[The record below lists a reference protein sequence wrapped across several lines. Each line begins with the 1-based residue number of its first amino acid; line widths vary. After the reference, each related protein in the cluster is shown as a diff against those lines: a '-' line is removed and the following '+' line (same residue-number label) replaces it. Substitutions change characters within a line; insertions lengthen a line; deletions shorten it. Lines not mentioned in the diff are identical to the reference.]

1 MCGCDG
7 RQSECSE
14 CIFFKSHC
22 PADRDGVRGAAAP
35 PVPLAAL
42 AAAALGA
49 PATGRPRLRAAAGAR
64 FGVGAAIADGAT
76 LAAPATGAKGWAG
89 TCTAAGAGASVISA
103 SDETAAADAT
113 ARPGEAASI
122 SSCVTGSTPA
132 TTSSSSNFALASRE
146 PPVFIFDHFVCFFS
160 SRARMFSRKHLMP
173 PSTATS
179 LTIDVPSADIGV
191 AQQLRLRCA
200 LLLIAH
206 SLPNIPR
213 QRHMIEPFAI
223 PLTHPARADRSL
235 QRGPIVRVENASRLK
250 VTRKVVV
257 LPP

>member
-1 MCGCDG
+1 M
-7 RQSECSE
+7 
-14 CIFFKSHC
+14 
-22 PADRDGVRGAAAP
+22 GAM
-35 PVPLAAL
+35 
-42 AAAALGA
+42 
-49 PATGRPRLRAAAGAR
+49 
-64 FGVGAAIADGAT
+64 
-76 LAAPATGAKGWAG
+76 
-89 TCTAAGAGASVISA
+89 GASQSA
-103 SDETAAADAT
+103 QSAFFQ
-113 ARPGEAASI
+113 R
-122 SSCVTGSTPA
+122 VTVQRIGTNRNESERIG
-132 TTSSSSNFALASRE
+132 NF
-146 PPVFIFDHFVCFFS
+146 VFFFS